1 MIDSDSLAPTES
13 PSSQSGEREII
24 LYTNDYEKYGGALD
38 DILIELQ
45 IAHNGGVELL
55 DSLVE
60 VR

>member
-1 MIDSDSLAPTES
+1 VENRVSTKFRSEHFT
-13 PSSQSGEREII
+13 R
-24 LYTNDYEKYGGALD
+24 EKYGGALD
-38 DILIELQ
+38 DILIEVQ

>member
-1 MIDSDSLAPTES
+1 VENRVSTKFRSEHFT
-13 PSSQSGEREII
+13 R
-24 LYTNDYEKYGGALD
+24 EKYGGPLD
-38 DILIELQ
+38 DILIELIEVQ